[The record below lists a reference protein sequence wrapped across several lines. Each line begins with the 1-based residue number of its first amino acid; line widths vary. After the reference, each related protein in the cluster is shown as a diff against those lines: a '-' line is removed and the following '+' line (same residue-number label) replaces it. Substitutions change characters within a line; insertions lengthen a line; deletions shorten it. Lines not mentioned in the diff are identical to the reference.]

1 VVLVLLYGGDS
12 CIFCL
17 VAKQVAKVV
26 ESSTKLKGLKMSMKL
41 VPSTTKAS
49 IKWFVYAGEE
59 KIRYNKTMRGAWGYD
74 VTCSCG
80 WETKT
85 GGGVRSWIEEE
96 IYAHK
101 RFDHGYQWKEENK

>member
-1 VVLVLLYGGDS
+1 
-12 CIFCL
+12 
-17 VAKQVAKVV
+17 
-26 ESSTKLKGLKMSMKL
+26 MKL

-59 KIRYNKTMRGAWGYD
+59 KIRYNKTMRGSWGYD

-101 RFDHGYQWKEENK
+101 RFDHGYEWQETDTHCEECDNGTDTPCTACLWEAK